1 MMDIAAIEKENLT
14 AKYSHKNTLMPRF
27 AYSLDLLDMI
37 LTQLDKKR
45 TELKSQNLV
54 LYDHAGDTFD
64 LDFTKLVELEGE
76 VYFAIESL
84 KQIQNRMRSIS
95 GIHGITTNLPSA
107 ISIIRIISSRL
118 FRYFPNYSQNLCEL
132 SSILGSIV
140 MDSATITEAKF
151 DFGESNRESQRI
163 LDEAKLIVDSKI
175 NKQYPNLDLA
185 KANLA

>member
-14 AKYSHKNTLMPRF
+14 PKYSHKNTLMPRF
-27 AYSLDLLDMI
+27 AYSLDL
-37 LTQLDKKR
+37 
-45 TELKSQNLV
+45 
-54 LYDHAGDTFD
+54 
-64 LDFTKLVELEGE
+64 TKLVELEGE

-151 DFGESNRESQRI
+151 DFG
-163 LDEAKLIVDSKI
+163 DSI
-175 NKQYPNLDLA
+175 
-185 KANLA
+185 